1 MVGNF
6 VAVPLLVAV
15 LVQFLPAEP
24 LLIIAVLFV
33 VLTPCVDYVVT
44 FSHLGRSD
52 AKSLLAATPL
62 LLLA

>member
-1 MVGNF
+1 
-6 VAVPLLVAV
+6 VAV